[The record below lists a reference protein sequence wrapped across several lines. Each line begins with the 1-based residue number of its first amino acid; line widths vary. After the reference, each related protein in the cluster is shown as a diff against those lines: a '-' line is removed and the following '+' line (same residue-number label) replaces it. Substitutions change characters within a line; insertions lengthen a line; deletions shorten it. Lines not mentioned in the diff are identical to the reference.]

1 MACVSIFKKR
11 CFFYKN
17 QVKSLYILSVY
28 QKTDDS
34 VYLEKTKRDHKQ
46 TDHSILIACA
56 NFIAYF
62 FLITIS
68 NGEVQVNSVKEKH
81 TSKSE
86 VHVNRL
92 RQSCCRDVVLYY

>member
-1 MACVSIFKKR
+1 M
-11 CFFYKN
+11 
-17 QVKSLYILSVY
+17 Y

-46 TDHSILIACA
+46 TDRSILTACA

-81 TSKSE
+81 TKDDYMRANLKCTYT
-86 VHVNRL
+86 VCVNPAAET
-92 RQSCCRDVVLYY
+92 LYYTIKRKRWGIQT